1 MKIITC
7 VKRVPATTTRVVIDA
22 STKSLDPTGVEF
34 LLNPYDEFAVEQALQ
49 VAAAHEGSTVTAIS
63 LGNAAAQKEL
73 RTVLAMGADDAVLLT
88 NDLALDADVTT
99 TARILAEAIRG
110 REFDLLFF
118 GTQAVDND
126 AHGVGPAV
134 ATMLGVPCLTEVV
147 KFELDGDKVICEREV
162 EGGREILESPLPCA
176 ITCQKGLN
184 EPRYANLKGIMKAK
198 KKPLEITEVDLGA
211 PALEVIDLLPP
222 ADRPAGRIIG
232 EGAAAVAELVDALRN
247 EAKVL

>member
-22 STKSLDPTGVEF
+22 PTKSLDPTGVEF
-34 LLNPYDEFAVEQALQ
+34 LLNPYDEYAVEQALQ

-63 LGNAAAQKEL
+63 LGNGAAQKEL
-73 RTVLAMGADDAVLLT
+73 RTVLAMGADNAILLT
-88 NDLALDADVTT
+88 NEGALDADVST
-99 TARILAEAIRG
+99 TARLLADAIRG

-118 GTQAVDND
+118 GKQAVDND

-134 ATMLGVPCLTEVV
+134 ATMLGVACLTEVV
-147 KFELDGDKVICEREV
+147 KFELDGDKVVCEREV
-162 EGGREILESPLPCA
+162 EGGREIIEASLPCA

-198 KKPLEITEVDLGA
+198 KKPLETVEVALGT
-211 PALEVIDLLPP
+211 PALEVVDFTPP
-222 ADRPAGRIIG
+222 AERPAGRIIG
-232 EGAAAVAELVDALRN
+232 EGAGVVTELVDLLRN